1 MLIGKSRSLGEYPIL
16 ETGVMRK
23 NNKVGKERASK
34 EIGGKA
40 DAYRFMEAN
49 WRKFQ
54 GWEWSTKS
62 IVKDQWSKIKTKL
75 LVLYFFFSF

>member
-49 WRKFQ
+49 
-54 GWEWSTKS
+54 
-62 IVKDQWSKIKTKL
+62 
-75 LVLYFFFSF
+75 